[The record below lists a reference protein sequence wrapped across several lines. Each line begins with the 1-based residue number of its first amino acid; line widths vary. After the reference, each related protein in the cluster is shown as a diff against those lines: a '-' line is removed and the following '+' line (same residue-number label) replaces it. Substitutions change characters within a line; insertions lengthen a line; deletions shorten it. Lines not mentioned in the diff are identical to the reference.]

1 MEIIIMFAKE
11 RIIRG
16 IAIDYEEA
24 MKKEKNWKTHLVI
37 IPEDVHWE
45 DGFKDPTN
53 FFLTN
58 AFLERYYFKT
68 RSRAKAQEWANMLYG
83 NNFYLVR
90 PVVKAI
96 TR

>member
-1 MEIIIMFAKE
+1 MQ
-11 RIIRG
+11 
-16 IAIDYEEA
+16 YEEA
-24 MKKEKNWKTHLVI
+24 MKKIGKHVI
-37 IPEDVHWE
+37 IVSEETHWGDE
-45 DGFKDPTN
+45 FKDPTN

-58 AFLERYYFKT
+58 ALGERYYFKT

-83 NNFYLVR
+83 NNFYIVR

>member
-1 MEIIIMFAKE
+1 MQYED
-11 RIIRG
+11 
-16 IAIDYEEA
+16 AI
-24 MKKEKNWKTHLVI
+24 KKIGKHVI
-37 IPEDVHWE
+37 IVPEEVHWE

-53 FFLTN
+53 LFLTN
-58 AFLERYYFKT
+58 ALGERYYFKT
-68 RSRAKAQEWANMLYG
+68 RSRAKAQECG